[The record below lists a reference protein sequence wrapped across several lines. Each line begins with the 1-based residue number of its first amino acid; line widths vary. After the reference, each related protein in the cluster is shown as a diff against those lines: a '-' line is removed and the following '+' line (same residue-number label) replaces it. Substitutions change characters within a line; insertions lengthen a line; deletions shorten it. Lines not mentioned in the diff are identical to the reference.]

1 MLEKREYDEIKNE
14 CLANGRYW
22 NGMNDNGWT
31 TDDYRKSVS
40 EFPPSENMFSLSY
53 QWKDKAHRHVFD
65 LCNWIDA
72 LLDDTHNNKVTGGTS
87 SRATDGQKTKMENT
101 KNNVQTRIP

>member
-72 LLDDTHNNKVTGGTS
+72 LLDETHNNKVSGRSARKGETWTS
-87 SRATDGQKTKMENT
+87 E
-101 KNNVQTRIP
+101 